1 MPTSRDS
8 SMETPDRYTFGYSNE
23 LARTEPSA
31 STAKRLRQR
40 LQRQQSGQSGLSGRR
55 YTGESS
61 ECSSLVGTPTDTGR
75 SFTFGAAQRVMRERD
90 DRKPSVTQN
99 LSEIMLEAIHYEDVN
114 LVERL
119 LTAHNSKQPMSTSPS
134 IGSTNTLTELAQRRH
149 GAGAHRRSN
158 ASSTVSTHSGGRST
172 CAMMNTLHMAV
183 AHKQRDIVELLLK
196 NGYDPNAPASCHCKG
211 NCTATGNIP
220 LTSIIPRTHS
230 MTPEL
235 CSTCSQLRVVSI
247 VDQTPLGV
255 AVRSQSSE
263 IIALLIAYG
272 ADVNLGDEDGNT
284 PLMLAVRESPLSWP
298 CLHTLIFFGAQIE
311 QKNMRGICPL
321 DLAPELKKLQ
331 QTCVEELFKS
341 ACSGE
346 SEPPSR
352 STPGPMTKQW
362 NRLQVDNVSQG
373 ERSLSKAP
381 LSPRPSAAA
390 SVSTCSMLETSSAKE
405 SARRKSLVSLQL
417 HRKTKN
423 AKEYPVIDCVS
434 WEQAWELL
442 KKMACNPECLDNIV
456 NSLSKF
462 SAQMENTPSSVDRDQ
477 FDGHMGGLLH
487 KMIHTAIEE
496 YESSTP
502 TYKKQK
508 KLHLT
513 WLLSQIATFCFTFLQ
528 KSGTSRQ
535 FSALNTLNKIID
547 AGLVHDLFVMN
558 DVIFYSSRILN
569 RSHVFDSDEP
579 PTPSG
584 ESFNSNADQNS
595 TVDHVFIYGAG
606 YKDQS
611 LLPSPTIA
619 PTRHKSD
626 LMNSFAEMDPSQ
638 VIAALHNAITM
649 QNREAGSRSVCS
661 PAHRWRQCC
670 AHCTQILVA
679 RLLLFLTHCKKFRTR
694 LSDRHQ
700 LRSLVVLLEPTLE
713 PQLLCLL
720 LQCLA
725 LIALDPYTHSTLID
739 IQIDDVLIQ
748 MLLPADDWYYT
759 NHSTKYGTFVK
770 YHAARV
776 LVYVGMGDRVGSR
789 VNLFGSYAFEPS
801 TSKNAQQNED
811 DYICETCATPR
822 SMSTFSRSAVS
833 VEGVLLKVLAEVA
846 ELVKQSQHLS
856 ASEPITEES
865 PSCGSPPAVLPN
877 DSEQKKIL
885 EKNKEQLSQLGC
897 QFLLSLEQLE
907 AHLCKLGLVLDSIL
921 LLRLLL
927 HKLSWDLGLVTKKR
941 VAVVDHV
948 YKQITDPRAHSSLS
962 LGNQRN
968 FGKSKSFD
976 RRDDS
981 RKDKNYLRVDQGS
994 RASKRVHIRR
1004 SSSVEII
1011 RPKRLSSGAKDMK
1024 NRERRKRLGTDTSSG
1039 SNRSKKTNSSSS
1051 SVQKH
1056 LPKYIQSLF
1065 RSRMGTDPCKRTSR
1079 SESTLPHRDSNESNT
1094 SGSDAVLEFTRKL
1107 QNYPLTR
1114 REAQRLTYRS
1124 NGQQDSNDSRNGPK
1138 QMGYVYLPELEIQG
1152 ASPPRSPGPVS
1163 APSQDES
1170 TAMLLDTRRPSSP
1183 QAIPGLPQ
1191 IEIRRPSALSQFEF
1205 GYFVNSPELS
1215 GSDVSDCAPLL
1226 LSGQIGGSRKS
1237 SDETSLGGWSS
1248 RASSVMSQRSSRSS
1262 VGLRLS
1268 TFSGGTSIASDN
1280 SGPFLFS
1287 FVLRKRAS
1295 TIGTRIPI
1303 PRRALSRSS
1312 GDSLRVPDR
1321 ESPLHLVSMTE
1332 MNPDFQCVRQLI
1344 LNLLNVYTK
1353 RNDNVVATMKEC
1365 ADVLRQILNSPQHPT
1380 VKNWCAEIIHVV
1392 STHVEEEEPST
1403 AENNEHINDE
1413 YLEFQD
1419 QVISG
1424 SLPCPKEEA
1433 AYLASIQL
1441 CVEEQWPSNKRTQ
1454 TIRRH
1459 LLKGQFGRIRDL
1471 AQKIMVT
1478 PWEVDQNLYC
1488 TPPRFPNESN
1498 NASRAQSVVE
1508 ELQHRTRTP
1517 TLFRCITNTDGLMS
1531 EEMQAQC
1538 LPVDLRGDRRTIKL
1552 VKERKRKLFHSQVYE
1567 SEIGMKKLYIQTAK
1581 KLAAFGCKVF
1591 QVKEL
1596 LHGRT
1601 LRKTLRLLC
1610 LSSAQLCLLDGS
1622 TKLVLKRQHAST
1634 LQQWRLGGGVSKHQL
1649 LLEFRGT
1656 KWQLIAPSY
1665 NALKSI
1671 SMTLWEIMQNS
1682 ASNTIQKSLNQS
1694 MHRSL
1699 TEATMLRNA
1708 LKHRRHT
1715 KRSIPA
1721 YILPTS
1727 RSGSTSSAQSATA
1740 GFILNEE
1747 PITLFRLELERLQY
1761 ILHFPEEV
1769 AFQLS
1774 STEYQLF
1781 YSIQPMDY
1789 VRYVSCDLTSV
1800 PVSENPS
1807 PVRNLVKRLSEVSSW
1822 ITHVIVSQPTHDD
1835 RKVALTAILRI
1846 VETCWNIGNF
1856 NAAVEVLMGLKSE
1869 KLRPFWLSLRQEEK
1883 SQFDSFCETLLPANQ
1898 ALPSQAYINAVQR
1911 GLRMPQSRVI
1921 PFFGIFLRDLYAI
1934 VNDLPNI
1941 VVIGHEG
1948 ETQKL
1953 EFMNDANGED
1963 HFASRI
1969 GVGGL
1974 LNADKINLVA
1984 IVLDNLELFHRHSRA
1999 MIKQLEETSVPPNQ
2013 APPKDKETK
2022 EKEAKA
2028 YEPVQPVRGSSH
2040 GVSLI
2045 PLDTQSFDLDVIQRL
2060 QHGTTVIQYEP
2071 DSGRS
2076 TLCLLRLDSS
2086 CGQINWHKIS
2096 YSVNKDP
2103 KEKDVLAKVSVTNLQ
2118 AGDSGRGAPSPMP
2131 SARPQGVGNG
2141 GVEEGELRLS
2151 SVKAVE
2157 AVDSYDIDIEAIYR
2171 RHSAE
2176 EMSVPVCC
2184 WKVSYGQL
2192 LSDNEF
2198 IYFLAPQQI
2207 AHFWSNGLQA
2217 VVKSLQMQQ
2226 KYPDRRMLWIKNVY
2240 LTLYEMTNEPNCG
2253 PRPFEAL
2260 QAFGGRVE
2268 RWKGFGLSQTNS
2280 NATRQNDSSLSSE
2293 PGGAKSRLKNL
2304 KNAMQKKLRG
2314 ASREGSRSQSPQPH
2328 SPLVRPP
2335 SIKSQISSQSGPP
2348 GPNSPGYLLKP
2359 RGEPASSDAGDLDS
2373 IYTPRSRTPTS
2384 SSYGGRSVGGR
2395 STKSWRSR
2403 GGETPNSGSISSSGQ
2418 MSIQVSGLSGPSGKE
2433 FQEKPL
2439 TLVEF
2444 AELFRLF
2451 NTRMRKDLRD
2461 VFNDVLSTATIP
2473 SHCPKRERDRHSPR
2487 QQSRLASVS
2496 NSCNSDFLPNDFLTR
2511 NTSVASHHISEKQ
2524 SKIYNALALASVN
2537 SMGGLMDTSRSSMLT
2552 PQMLRA
2558 FVNTHQMEM
2567 IDEAYAIKLIQEHE
2581 PDPMC
2586 RQKNQM
2592 SFEGFARFLCD
2603 PINFAFV
2610 PETIEPE
2617 EEHLKYPLSHYYINS
2632 SHNTY
2637 LTGHQ
2642 LKGPSSAEMYRQV
2655 LLTGCRCVELD
2666 CWDGDD
2672 GLPLIY
2678 HGHTLVSKIGF
2689 RQVVEIIKK
2698 SAFVTSDLPVILSI
2712 ENHCSL
2718 QQQAKMAQMF
2728 KTVLGE
2734 LLVSNFLFEADFS
2747 DSPRLPS
2754 PLQLRNKILIKNKKM
2769 IVEPPT
2775 PLPILDRSIV
2785 RGEMTMTLHRKQSK
2799 NSYESSTVDEVE
2811 DDELDELFDDE
2822 ENEDDDAEDIT
2833 KNCDDSPKASK
2844 RVGKTANLK
2853 QQYSILSDQ
2862 SVEQAKPS
2870 TTKQLVNDAKTDE
2883 EALYA
2888 QMAQNALIRN
2898 HQQPRKNNTGVQI
2911 APELSDIVIYM
2922 QATKFKGFPTVDG
2935 IISPRIMIDEQPSS
2949 ASLSFSSRARTP
2961 SNLLNT
2967 PTPPRRQRSSTQL
2980 SEGLHGD
2987 YVSSG
2992 RPNATATCY
3001 QVTSLNEN
3009 AAKKLMKR
3017 HPAKCISYTR
3027 DHLIRTYPSA
3037 KHYDSSNF
3045 NPINCW
3051 AHGMQMVALNFQTP
3065 DVIMAVN
3072 QAMFEQSGNCG
3083 YQLKPRCL
3091 WDETH
3096 LLYNKFHPLSKD
3108 IGCHSALLL
3117 NLTIISGQHVYPN
3130 THYASLY
3137 VEVEVIGV
3145 PNDCVREKSKV
3156 VQRNSVNP
3164 IWNHTTQLRIACV
3177 DLAFLRIA
3185 VCDSGQNGRVVA
3197 HRVVPVRCIRPGFR
3211 HLPLRTP
3218 TNLPI
3223 DNAMIFIRTR
3233 FEQEEHIYLHDE
3245 DSTTY
3250 CNLEHSLAYRTD
3262 MTPNL
3267 SPTPI
3272 LKKQIFVLRIT
3283 GAFADETAIT
3293 VHSESGSTVKTVMQ
3307 QALVNAGKNADQ
3319 VEEYVLIEEAM
3330 PSAPGEDS
3338 IDQRVLPLNEPIM
3351 DAVACWNGSLRR
3363 FVLRKKGSDPSSRA
3377 WITSIIKSGTSGSS
3391 TSVSPSPLTKDGH
3404 VKSASSNQ
3412 LHGRSL
3418 DTDAI
3423 GEHHLEV
3430 AEGKWLNPRA
3440 KSMGDTFLVCVHNV
3454 SEDQPYAILRASIN
3468 STASDIIR
3476 QVFVKARRPNIDD
3489 AEYVLVEET
3498 CDDSKST
3505 QGASMLQALTLAR
3518 KRSNDLT
3525 TKSASSRTISRVLG
3539 PNENVWKA
3547 QSRWK
3552 TMGRFV
3558 LENRKDTVHAT
3569 LEIEFLEVAKNL
3581 RESVSKTQEVYY
3593 MIHYA
3598 GLPFEDI

>member
-1 MPTSRDS
+1 
-8 SMETPDRYTFGYSNE
+8 
-23 LARTEPSA
+23 
-31 STAKRLRQR
+31 
-40 LQRQQSGQSGLSGRR
+40 
-55 YTGESS
+55 
-61 ECSSLVGTPTDTGR
+61 
-75 SFTFGAAQRVMRERD
+75 
-90 DRKPSVTQN
+90 
-99 LSEIMLEAIHYEDVN
+99 MLEAIHYEDVN

-119 LTAHNSKQPMSTSPS
+119 LAAHSSKQPMSTSPS
-134 IGSTNTLTELAQRRH
+134 IGSTNTLTDLAQRRH
-149 GAGAHRRSN
+149 GAGTHRRSN

-183 AHKQRDIVELLLK
+183 AHKQKDIVELLLK

-263 IIALLIAYG
+263 LIALLIAYG
-272 ADVNLGDEDGNT
+272 GDVNLGDEDGNT

-331 QTCVEELFKS
+331 QTCVEELFKN

-352 STPGPMTKQW
+352 STPGPSAKNW
-362 NRLQVDNVSQG
+362 NRLQVDND
-373 ERSLSKAP
+373 
-381 LSPRPSAAA
+381 
-390 SVSTCSMLETSSAKE
+390 
-405 SARRKSLVSLQL
+405 
-417 HRKTKN
+417 
-423 AKEYPVIDCVS
+423 PVIDCVS

-456 NSLSKF
+456 NSLAKF
-462 SAQMENTPSSVDRDQ
+462 GTQMENTPSSVDRDQ
-477 FDGHMGGLLH
+477 FDAHMGGLLH

-513 WLLSQIATFCFTFLQ
+513 WLLSQIASFCFTFLQ
-528 KSGTSRQ
+528 KTGTCRQ

-547 AGLVHDLFVMN
+547 AGLVHDLFAFN
-558 DVIFYSSRILN
+558 DVIFHSSRILN
-569 RSHVFDSDEP
+569 RSHAFDSDEP

-584 ESFNSNADQNS
+584 ESFNSNADQSS

-626 LMNSFAEMDPSQ
+626 LMNSFSEMDPSL
-638 VIAALHNAITM
+638 VIVALHNAITM

-679 RLLLFLTHCKKFRTR
+679 RLLLFLTHVKRFRSR

-700 LRSLVVLLEPTLE
+700 LRSLVALFEPTLE

-720 LQCLA
+720 LQTLG
-725 LIALDPYTHSTLID
+725 LIALDPATHSTLID

-789 VNLFGSYAFEPS
+789 VNVFSSLAFEPS
-801 TSKNAQQNED
+801 QSNKSGAHQNED
-811 DYICETCATPR
+811 EYICETCATPR

-833 VEGVLLKVLAEVA
+833 VEGILLKVLAEVA

-856 ASEPITEES
+856 AKEPITEES
-865 PSCGSPPAVLPN
+865 PSAGSPPAVLP
-877 DSEQKKIL
+877 DEQKNA
-885 EKNKEQLSQLGC
+885 EKNKELSQLGC
-897 QFLLSLEQLE
+897 QILLSLEQLE
-907 AHLCKLGLVLDSIL
+907 AHLCKLGLVLDSVL

-941 VAVVDHV
+941 VAVVDHN
-948 YKQITDPRAHSSLS
+948 YKSIHDPRAHSSCS
-962 LGNQRN
+962 LGNNRN

-976 RRDDS
+976 RREDS
-981 RKDKNYLRVDQGS
+981 KRDKNYLRVDQGS

-1011 RPKRLSSGAKDMK
+1011 RPKRLSSGAKDIK

-1114 REAQRLTYRS
+1114 REAQKNIFRA
-1124 NGQQDSNDSRNGPK
+1124 GPRR
-1138 QMGYVYLPELEIQG
+1138 MGYVYLPDLEIHVS
-1152 ASPPRSPGPVS
+1152 SPPRSPGPL
-1163 APSQDES
+1163 
-1170 TAMLLDTRRPSSP
+1170 TAKSEDGTALLLDGRRPSSP

-1205 GYFVNSPELS
+1205 GYFVNSPDMS
-1215 GSDVSDCAPLL
+1215 GSEVSDCAPLL
-1226 LSGQIGGSRKS
+1226 LSGQVSGSRKS

-1248 RASSVMSQRSSRSS
+1248 RASSAMSQRSSRSS

-1268 TFSGGTSIASDN
+1268 TFSGGTSIASDT

-1344 LNLLNVYTK
+1344 LNLLNVYNKRLTY
-1353 RNDNVVATMKEC
+1353 RNDNLVSSMKEC
-1365 ADVLRQILNSPQHPT
+1365 ADVLRQVLNSPQHPT

-1392 STHVEEEEPST
+1392 TSHIDEEEAPIS
-1403 AENNEHINDE
+1403 ENIDYINDE
-1413 YLEFQD
+1413 YMEFQD
-1419 QVISG
+1419 QVITG

-1441 CVEEQWPSNKRTQ
+1441 CVEEQWPSNKRHPN
-1454 TIRRH
+1454 RRPTAIPVAV
-1459 LLKGQFGRIRDL
+1459 FTGRIRDL

-1478 PWEVDQNLYC
+1478 PWEIEQAIVYSSQ
-1488 TPPRFPNESN
+1488 RGMNESQT
-1498 NASRAQSVVE
+1498 ASRTQSVVE
-1508 ELQHRTRTP
+1508 ETQHRNRTP
-1517 TLFRCITNTDGLMS
+1517 TLLRCITNTEGLMS

-1538 LPVDLRGDRRTIKL
+1538 LPSDYRGDRRTIKL

-1567 SEIGMKKLYIQTAK
+1567 SEIGMKKLYVQTVK

-1610 LSSAQLCLLDGS
+1610 LSPAQLCLLDGS

-1634 LQQWRLGGGVSKHQL
+1634 LQQWRVGGGVSKHQL

-1682 ASNTIQKSLNQS
+1682 ASNSIQRSLNQS
-1694 MHRSL
+1694 MHRST
-1699 TEATMLRNA
+1699 TEA
-1708 LKHRRHT
+1708 
-1715 KRSIPA
+1715 SVS
-1721 YILPTS
+1721 TS
-1727 RSGSTSSAQSATA
+1727 RSDSTSSTQSATA
-1740 GFILNEE
+1740 GFIINEE

-1774 STEYQLF
+1774 ATEYQLF

-1883 SQFDSFCETLLPANQ
+1883 QQFDTLCETLLPANQ
-1898 ALPSQAYINAVQR
+1898 ALPSQSYINAVQR
-1911 GLRMPQSRVI
+1911 ALRMQQSRVI

-1953 EFMNDANGED
+1953 EFMNDPNGED
-1963 HFASRI
+1963 HFSSRL

-1984 IVLDNLELFHRHSRA
+1984 IVLDNLELFHRHSRT
-1999 MIKQLEETSVPPNQ
+1999 MIKQLEEQ
-2013 APPKDKETK
+2013 AIPLSQLPHNEKENR
-2022 EKEAKA
+2022 EKEAKP
-2028 YEPVQPVRGSSH
+2028 YEPVQMVHGSSH

-2045 PLDTQSFDLDVIQRL
+2045 PLDTITFDLDIIQRL
-2060 QHGTTVIQYEP
+2060 QHGTTVIYYEP

-2096 YSVNKDP
+2096 YSANKDP
-2103 KEKDVLAKVSVTNLQ
+2103 KEKDVLAKVSVANLQ
-2118 AGDSGRGAPSPMP
+2118 LSDSSRGAASPMP
-2131 SARPQGVGNG
+2131 SARQPASGGLNG
-2141 GVEEGELRLS
+2141 EEGELKLS
-2151 SVKAVE
+2151 TVKGVE
-2157 AVDSYDIDIEAIYR
+2157 NVDSYDIDIETIYR
-2171 RHSAE
+2171 RHSVE

-2207 AHFWSNGLQA
+2207 AQFWSSGLQS
-2217 VVKSLQMQQ
+2217 VVKMLQRQQ
-2226 KYPDRRMLWIKNVY
+2226 RYPDRRMLWIKNVY
-2240 LTLYEMTNEPNCG
+2240 LSLYEFSGDSNCG

-2280 NATRQNDSSLSSE
+2280 SATRPNDSSLSSE
-2293 PGGAKSRLKNL
+2293 PGGAKSRIKNW

-2359 RGEPASSDAGDLDS
+2359 RGEPANSDTGDLDS

-2395 STKSWRSR
+2395 SWRSR

-2461 VFNDVLSTATIP
+2461 VFNDVLSTATTP

-2487 QQSRLASVS
+2487 MQSRLASVS
-2496 NSCNSDFLPNDFLTR
+2496 NSYNADFLPNDFLTR
-2511 NTSVASHHISEKQ
+2511 NSTITSHHISEKQ
-2524 SKIYNALALASVN
+2524 NKIYNALALASVN

-2567 IDEAYAIKLIQEHE
+2567 IDEAFAIKLIQ
-2581 PDPMC
+2581 
-2586 RQKNQM
+2586 
-2592 SFEGFARFLCD
+2592 
-2603 PINFAFV
+2603 V
-2610 PETIEPE
+2610 
-2617 EEHLKYPLSHYYINS
+2617 
-2632 SHNTY
+2632 
-2637 LTGHQ
+2637 
-2642 LKGPSSAEMYRQV
+2642 
-2655 LLTGCRCVELD
+2655 
-2666 CWDGDD
+2666 
-2672 GLPLIY
+2672 
-2678 HGHTLVSKIGF
+2678 
-2689 RQVVEIIKK
+2689 
-2698 SAFVTSDLPVILSI
+2698 
-2712 ENHCSL
+2712 
-2718 QQQAKMAQMF
+2718 
-2728 KTVLGE
+2728 
-2734 LLVSNFLFEADFS
+2734 
-2747 DSPRLPS
+2747 
-2754 PLQLRNKILIKNKKM
+2754 
-2769 IVEPPT
+2769 
-2775 PLPILDRSIV
+2775 
-2785 RGEMTMTLHRKQSK
+2785 
-2799 NSYESSTVDEVE
+2799 
-2811 DDELDELFDDE
+2811 
-2822 ENEDDDAEDIT
+2822 
-2833 KNCDDSPKASK
+2833 
-2844 RVGKTANLK
+2844 
-2853 QQYSILSDQ
+2853 
-2862 SVEQAKPS
+2862 
-2870 TTKQLVNDAKTDE
+2870 
-2883 EALYA
+2883 
-2888 QMAQNALIRN
+2888 
-2898 HQQPRKNNTGVQI
+2898 
-2911 APELSDIVIYM
+2911 
-2922 QATKFKGFPTVDG
+2922 
-2935 IISPRIMIDEQPSS
+2935 
-2949 ASLSFSSRARTP
+2949 
-2961 SNLLNT
+2961 
-2967 PTPPRRQRSSTQL
+2967 
-2980 SEGLHGD
+2980 
-2987 YVSSG
+2987 
-2992 RPNATATCY
+2992 
-3001 QVTSLNEN
+3001 
-3009 AAKKLMKR
+3009 
-3017 HPAKCISYTR
+3017 
-3027 DHLIRTYPSA
+3027 
-3037 KHYDSSNF
+3037 
-3045 NPINCW
+3045 
-3051 AHGMQMVALNFQTP
+3051 
-3065 DVIMAVN
+3065 
-3072 QAMFEQSGNCG
+3072 
-3083 YQLKPRCL
+3083 
-3091 WDETH
+3091 
-3096 LLYNKFHPLSKD
+3096 
-3108 IGCHSALLL
+3108 
-3117 NLTIISGQHVYPN
+3117 
-3130 THYASLY
+3130 
-3137 VEVEVIGV
+3137 
-3145 PNDCVREKSKV
+3145 
-3156 VQRNSVNP
+3156 
-3164 IWNHTTQLRIACV
+3164 
-3177 DLAFLRIA
+3177 
-3185 VCDSGQNGRVVA
+3185 
-3197 HRVVPVRCIRPGFR
+3197 
-3211 HLPLRTP
+3211 
-3218 TNLPI
+3218 
-3223 DNAMIFIRTR
+3223 
-3233 FEQEEHIYLHDE
+3233 
-3245 DSTTY
+3245 
-3250 CNLEHSLAYRTD
+3250 
-3262 MTPNL
+3262 
-3267 SPTPI
+3267 
-3272 LKKQIFVLRIT
+3272 
-3283 GAFADETAIT
+3283 
-3293 VHSESGSTVKTVMQ
+3293 
-3307 QALVNAGKNADQ
+3307 
-3319 VEEYVLIEEAM
+3319 
-3330 PSAPGEDS
+3330 
-3338 IDQRVLPLNEPIM
+3338 
-3351 DAVACWNGSLRR
+3351 
-3363 FVLRKKGSDPSSRA
+3363 
-3377 WITSIIKSGTSGSS
+3377 
-3391 TSVSPSPLTKDGH
+3391 
-3404 VKSASSNQ
+3404 
-3412 LHGRSL
+3412 
-3418 DTDAI
+3418 
-3423 GEHHLEV
+3423 
-3430 AEGKWLNPRA
+3430 
-3440 KSMGDTFLVCVHNV
+3440 
-3454 SEDQPYAILRASIN
+3454 
-3468 STASDIIR
+3468 
-3476 QVFVKARRPNIDD
+3476 
-3489 AEYVLVEET
+3489 
-3498 CDDSKST
+3498 
-3505 QGASMLQALTLAR
+3505 
-3518 KRSNDLT
+3518 
-3525 TKSASSRTISRVLG
+3525 
-3539 PNENVWKA
+3539 
-3547 QSRWK
+3547 
-3552 TMGRFV
+3552 
-3558 LENRKDTVHAT
+3558 
-3569 LEIEFLEVAKNL
+3569 
-3581 RESVSKTQEVYY
+3581 
-3593 MIHYA
+3593 
-3598 GLPFEDI
+3598 

>member
-1 MPTSRDS
+1 MSLRQASHKFPSVDSMPTSRDS
-8 SMETPDRYTFGYSNE
+8 SMETTDRYPFGYTTE

-119 LTAHNSKQPMSTSPS
+119 LTAHSSKQPMSTSPS
-134 IGSTNTLTELAQRRH
+134 IGSTNTLTDLAQRRH

-196 NGYDPNAPASCHCKG
+196 NGYDPNTPASCHCKG

-263 IIALLIAYG
+263 LIALLIAYG
-272 ADVNLGDEDGNT
+272 GDVNLGDEDGNT

-331 QTCVEELFKS
+331 QTCVEELFKN
-341 ACSGE
+341 ACSGDC
-346 SEPPSR
+346 EPPSR
-352 STPGPMTKQW
+352 STPGPSAKNW
-362 NRLQVDNVSQG
+362 NRLQVDND
-373 ERSLSKAP
+373 
-381 LSPRPSAAA
+381 
-390 SVSTCSMLETSSAKE
+390 
-405 SARRKSLVSLQL
+405 
-417 HRKTKN
+417 
-423 AKEYPVIDCVS
+423 PVIDCVS

-462 SAQMENTPSSVDRDQ
+462 ATQMENTPSSVDRDQ
-477 FDGHMGGLLH
+477 FDAHMGGLLH

-547 AGLVHDLFVMN
+547 AGLVHDLFAFN
-558 DVIFYSSRILN
+558 DVVFHSSRILN
-569 RSHVFDSDEP
+569 RCHAFDSDEP

-611 LLPSPTIA
+611 LLPSPTVA

-626 LMNSFAEMDPSQ
+626 LMNSFSEMDPSQ
-638 VIAALHNAITM
+638 VIVALHNAITM
-649 QNREAGSRSVCS
+649 QNREVGSRSVCS

-679 RLLLFLTHCKKFRTR
+679 RLLLFLTHAKKFRSR
-694 LSDRHQ
+694 LSERHQ
-700 LRSLVVLLEPTLE
+700 LRSLVALLEPTLE

-720 LQCLA
+720 LQVLA
-725 LIALDPYTHSTLID
+725 LIALDPSTHTTLID

-789 VNLFGSYAFEPS
+789 VNLFNMMTFEPS
-801 TSKNAQQNED
+801 AKSGSQQNED

-822 SMSTFSRSAVS
+822 SRSTFSRSAVS

-846 ELVKQSQHLS
+846 ELVRQSQHLS

-865 PSCGSPPAVLPN
+865 PSAGSPPAVLPN
-877 DSEQKKIL
+877 QAEQKSIN
-885 EKNKEQLSQLGC
+885 EKNAEKLTQLGC
-897 QFLLSLEQLE
+897 QILISLEQLE
-907 AHLCKLGLVLDSIL
+907 AHLCKLGLVLDSVL

-948 YKQITDPRAHSSLS
+948 YKPITDPRAHSSCS
-962 LGNQRN
+962 LGNNRRED
-968 FGKSKSFD
+968 SK
-976 RRDDS
+976 R
-981 RKDKNYLRVDQGS
+981 DKNYLRVDQGS

-1011 RPKRLSSGAKDMK
+1011 RPKRLSSGAKDIK

-1079 SESTLPHRDSNESNT
+1079 RDSNESNT

-1124 NGQQDSNDSRNGPK
+1124 NGQQDSNDSKMGPRTL
-1138 QMGYVYLPELEIQG
+1138 GYVYLPELEIQG
-1152 ASPPRSPGPVS
+1152 ASPPRSPGPLTGNS
-1163 APSQDES
+1163 LEEG
-1170 TAMLLDTRRPSSP
+1170 TTMLLDTRRPSSP
-1183 QAIPGLPQ
+1183 QAIPGLPL

-1215 GSDVSDCAPLL
+1215 GSEVSDCAPLL

-1321 ESPLHLVSMTE
+1321 ESPLHLASMTE

-1353 RNDNVVATMKEC
+1353 RNDNVVSTMKEC

-1392 STHVEEEEPST
+1392 STHVEEEEPTT
-1403 AENNEHINDE
+1403 AENNEQINDE

-1441 CVEEQWPSNKRTQ
+1441 SVEEQWPSNKRTQ

-1488 TPPRFPNESN
+1488 TPPRFPNESA

-1508 ELQHRTRTP
+1508 EIQHRSRTP
-1517 TLFRCITNTDGLMS
+1517 TLLRCITNTDGLMS

-1634 LQQWRLGGGVSKHQL
+1634 LQQWRVGGGVSKHQL

-1682 ASNTIQKSLNQS
+1682 ASNSIQRSLNQS
-1694 MHRSL
+1694 MHRSH
-1699 TEATMLRNA
+1699 TEATV
-1708 LKHRRHT
+1708 
-1715 KRSIPA
+1715 S
-1721 YILPTS
+1721 TS
-1727 RSGSTSSAQSATA
+1727 RSDSTSSTQSATA

-1883 SQFDSFCETLLPANQ
+1883 SQFDSLCETLLPANQ

-1911 GLRMPQSRVI
+1911 ALRMPQSRVI

-1941 VVIGHEG
+1941 VVIGQEG

-1953 EFMNDANGED
+1953 EFMSDPNGED
-1963 HFASRI
+1963 HFSSRI

-1984 IVLDNLELFHRHSRA
+1984 IVLDNLELFHRHSRT
-1999 MIKQLEETSVPPNQ
+1999 MIKLLEEQAVPPIQIPQNEREQ
-2013 APPKDKETK
+2013 K
-2022 EKEAKA
+2022 EKEAKT
-2028 YEPVQPVRGSSH
+2028 YEPVQVVRGSSH
-2040 GVSLI
+2040 GVALI
-2045 PLDTQSFDLDVIQRL
+2045 PLDTLTFDLDVIQRL
-2060 QHGTTVIQYEP
+2060 QHGTTVIHYEP

-2076 TLCLLRLDSS
+2076 NLCLLRLDPS

-2103 KEKDVLAKVSVTNLQ
+2103 KEKDVLAKVSVSNLQ
-2118 AGDSGRGAPSPMP
+2118 PLDSGRGAPSPMP
-2131 SARPQGVGNG
+2131 SGRTPGTGGV
-2141 GVEEGELRLS
+2141 GVEEGELKLS
-2151 SVKAVE
+2151 VVKGVE
-2157 AVDSYDIDIEAIYR
+2157 LVDSYDIDIEAIYR
-2171 RHSAE
+2171 RHSME
-2176 EMSVPVCC
+2176 EMSVPVSC
-2184 WKVSYGQL
+2184 WKVSHGQL

-2207 AHFWSNGLQA
+2207 AQFWTNGLQS
-2217 VVKSLQMQQ
+2217 VVKSLQGQQ
-2226 KYPDRRMLWIKNVY
+2226 RYPDRRMLWIKNVY
-2240 LTLYEMTNEPNCG
+2240 LSLYEITGESNCG

-2260 QAFGGRVE
+2260 QAFG
-2268 RWKGFGLSQTNS
+2268 LSQTNT
-2280 NATRQNDSSLSSE
+2280 NATRPNDSSLSSE

-2359 RGEPASSDAGDLDS
+2359 RGEPANSDAGDIDS

-2395 STKSWRSR
+2395 SCKSWRSR

-2461 VFNDVLSTATIP
+2461 VFNDVLSTATTP
-2473 SHCPKRERDRHSPR
+2473 QHCPKRERDRHSPR
-2487 QQSRLASVS
+2487 MQSRLASVS
-2496 NSCNSDFLPNDFLTR
+2496 NSYNADFLSNDFLTR
-2511 NTSVASHHISEKQ
+2511 NTAVTSHHISEKQ
-2524 SKIYNALALASVN
+2524 NKIYNALALASVN

-2558 FVNTHQMEM
+2558 FVNTHQMEQ
-2567 IDEAYAIKLIQEHE
+2567 IDEQTAIKLIQDHE
-2581 PDPMC
+2581 PDGIC

-2592 SFEGFARFLCD
+2592 SFEGFTRFLCD
-2603 PINFAFV
+2603 PVNFAFV
-2610 PETIEPE
+2610 PETIEPDE
-2617 EEHLKYPLSHYYINS
+2617 EDLRYPLSHYYINS

-2642 LKGPSSAEMYRQV
+2642 LKGPSSSEMYRQV

-2698 SAFVTSDLPVILSI
+2698 SAFITSDLPVILSI

-2728 KTVLGE
+2728 KTVLGD

-2747 DSPRLPS
+2747 DSPRLPC
-2754 PLQLRNKILIKNKKM
+2754 PLQMKNKILIKNKKM
-2769 IVEPPT
+2769 IVDPPT
-2775 PLPILDRSIV
+2775 PLPMIERGAV
-2785 RGEMTMTLHRKQSK
+2785 QRGETQLNLHRKQSK

-2811 DDELDELFDDE
+2811 DDDLDEFLDDE
-2822 ENEDDDAEDIT
+2822 ENEEDDQEEVQVRSE
-2833 KNCDDSPKASK
+2833 KEDSPKTSK
-2844 RVGKTANLK
+2844 RAEKSARNIK
-2853 QQYSILSDQ
+2853 QQDSLCSDH

-2870 TTKQLVNDAKTDE
+2870 TSKTTSKTNDRKTEDE
-2883 EALYA
+2883 VLYA
-2888 QMAQNALIRN
+2888 QLAQNAIRN
-2898 HQQPRKNNTGVQI
+2898 QQPRKNNTGVQI

-2922 QATKFKGFPTVDG
+2922 QATKFKGFPPVDG
-2935 IISPRIMIDEQPSS
+2935 IQSPRIMEEGPAS

-2967 PTPPRRQRSSTQL
+2967 PAPPRRQRSSTQL
-2980 SEGLHGD
+2980 SQELAAEFLGS
-2987 YVSSG
+2987 V
-2992 RPNATATCY
+2992 RANATATCY

-3017 HPAKCISYTR
+3017 HPAKCVSYTR

-3091 WDETH
+3091 WDESH
-3096 LLYNKFHPLSKD
+3096 LLYNKFLPLSKD
-3108 IGCHSALLL
+3108 IAGHSALLL

-3137 VEVEVIGV
+3137 VEIEVIGIH
-3145 PNDCVREKSKV
+3145 NDCVREKSKV

-3197 HRVVPVRCIRPGFR
+3197 HRVVPVKCIRPGFR

-3223 DNAMIFIRTR
+3223 DNAMIFLRTR
-3233 FEQEEHIYLHDE
+3233 FEQEEHIYLHDD
-3245 DSTTY
+3245 DSNTY
-3250 CNLEHSLAYRTD
+3250 CNLEHTLAYRTD
-3262 MTPNL
+3262 LTPNL

-3307 QALVNAGKNADQ
+3307 QALLNAGKNADQ
-3319 VEEYVLIEEAM
+3319 VEEYVLIEESLPA
-3330 PSAPGEDS
+3330 PSGEDP
-3338 IDQRVLPLNEPIM
+3338 IEQRVLPLNEPIM
-3351 DAVACWNGSLRR
+3351 DAVACWNGSMRR

-3418 DTDAI
+3418 DTDAF
-3423 GEHHLEV
+3423 GEHLEV
-3430 AEGKWLNPRA
+3430 TEGLNPRA
-3440 KSMGDTFLVCVHNV
+3440 RSMGDTFLVCVHNV
-3454 SEDQPYAILRASIN
+3454 SEDQPYAILRAGIH
-3468 STASDIIR
+3468 STAADIIR
-3476 QVFVKARRPNIDD
+3476 QVFVKARRSNVDD
-3489 AEYVLVEET
+3489 SEFVLVEET
-3498 CDDSKST
+3498 CDDPKLN
-3505 QGASMLQALTLAR
+3505 QGQMTPKYPNNR
-3518 KRSNDLT
+3518 T
-3525 TKSASSRTISRVLG
+3525 TSRVLG
-3539 PNENVWKA
+3539 QNENVWKA

-3552 TMGRFV
+3552 SMGRFV

-3569 LEIEFLEVAKNL
+3569 LEKVRSFISKLEAAKASMDP
-3581 RESVSKTQEVYY
+3581 RHE
-3593 MIHYA
+3593 
-3598 GLPFEDI
+3598 